1 MLYICPCRI
10 ITYKGKA
17 SKDISPC
24 EPLGAVILHTPVC
37 CGSAAHGLFYVQFQ
51 YSFKMQNQKNEA
63 SNLLPKVFTFNASNQ
78 QVRTVLIDNQPYFVA
93 KDVCDTLGH
102 SNPSVAIQML
112 EEDERAKKSL
122 GRQGETW
129 LVNESG
135 LYNLIF
141 RSNKPEAKAFR
152 KWVTSEVLPS
162 IRQIG
167 KYESGGYLKSNS
179 PRLGHYLDLRNQPY
193 DTQLLNGYPV
203 RVIIH
208 EDMEWFSLADIHR
221 AIQADTCTTQAAHM
235 LNAKRELARKIFI
248 FGNTHP
254 AWFTTHTGLRL
265 IISGSRKLKIENRN
279 FQLCSEIKKG
289 GSHDADK

>member
-1 MLYICPCRI
+1 MVVG
-10 ITYKGKA
+10 TK
-17 SKDISPC
+17 
-24 EPLGAVILHTPVC
+24 EPTANAQRMWSSHLRWAL
-37 CGSAAHGLFYVQFQ
+37 LFYHNS
-51 YSFKMQNQKNEA
+51 YYINSNKNEA
-63 SNLLPKVFTFNASNQ
+63 GNLLPKVFTFNASNQ

-93 KDVCDTLGH
+93 KDVCDSLQLTDASQAVERLD
-102 SNPSVAIQML
+102 
-112 EEDERAKKSL
+112 EDEKLTRIIYGSGQ
-122 GRQGETW
+122 GRQMW

-167 KYESGGYLKSNS
+167 KYETGGYLKSNS

-254 AWFTTHTGLRL
+254 AWFTTYTGLRL

>member
-63 SNLLPKVFTFNASNQ
+63 GNLLPKVFTFNASNQ

-129 LVNESG
+129 LVNE
-135 LYNLIF
+135 
-141 RSNKPEAKAFR
+141 AFR

-167 KYESGGYLKSNS
+167 KYESGRYLKSNS

-221 AIQADTCTTQAAHM
+221 AIQADTNTTQAAHM

-254 AWFTTHTGLRL
+254 AWFTTYTGLRL

>member
-1 MLYICPCRI
+1 MVVG
-10 ITYKGKA
+10 TK
-17 SKDISPC
+17 
-24 EPLGAVILHTPVC
+24 EPTANAQRMWSSHLRWAL
-37 CGSAAHGLFYVQFQ
+37 LFYHNS
-51 YSFKMQNQKNEA
+51 YYMNSNKNEA
-63 SNLLPKVFTFNASNQ
+63 GNLLPKVFTFNASNQ
-78 QVRTVLIDNQPYFVA
+78 QVRTILIDNQPYFVA
-93 KDVCDTLGH
+93 KDVCDALSIANNRDVLSRLDADEKGV
-102 SNPSVAIQML
+102 SVLPTSSGKQEMN
-112 EEDERAKKSL
+112 
-122 GRQGETW
+122 

-141 RSNKPEAKAFR
+141 QSRKPEAKTFR

-162 IRQIG
+162 IRQVG
-167 KYESGGYLKSNS
+167 KYETGGYLKSNS

-221 AIQADTCTTQAAHM
+221 AIQADTSTSQAAHM

-254 AWFTTHTGLRL
+254 AWFTTYTGLRL

>member
-1 MLYICPCRI
+1 MVVG
-10 ITYKGKA
+10 TK
-17 SKDISPC
+17 
-24 EPLGAVILHTPVC
+24 EPTANAQRMWSSHLRWAL
-37 CGSAAHGLFYVQFQ
+37 LFYHNS
-51 YSFKMQNQKNEA
+51 YYMNSNKNEVG
-63 SNLLPKVFTFNASNQ
+63 NLLPKVFTFNASNQ

-102 SNPSVAIQML
+102 TNPSVAIQML

-167 KYESGGYLKSNS
+167 KYETGGYLKNNS

-193 DTQLLNGYPV
+193 ATQLLNGYPV

-221 AIQADTCTTQAAHM
+221 AIQADTSTTQAAHM

-254 AWFTTHTGLRL
+254 AWFTTYTGLRL
-265 IISGSRKLKIENRN
+265 IISGSRKLKIKNRN

-289 GSHDADK
+289 GCHDADK

>member
-1 MLYICPCRI
+1 
-10 ITYKGKA
+10 
-17 SKDISPC
+17 
-24 EPLGAVILHTPVC
+24 
-37 CGSAAHGLFYVQFQ
+37 
-51 YSFKMQNQKNEA
+51 MQNTKNL
-63 SNLLPKVFTFNASNQ
+63 SNAVLQAFTFNASNQ

-93 KDVCDTLGH
+93 KDVCDVLQL
-102 SNPSVAIQML
+102 SDVSMSVGRL
-112 EEDERAKKSL
+112 DEDEKLTQVLFVSGQNR
-122 GRQGETW
+122 EMW

-152 KWVTSEVLPS
+152 KWVTSEVLPC
-162 IRQIG
+162 IRQTG
-167 KYESGGYLKSNS
+167 KYELYGRCGGNS
-179 PRLGHYLDLRNQPY
+179 PRLGNYLDLRNQPY

-203 RVIIH
+203 RVIVY

-221 AIQADTCTTQAAHM
+221 AIQADTGTHQAARM

-254 AWFTTHTGLRL
+254 AWFTTYTGLRL

-279 FQLCSEIKKG
+279 FQLCSEIKEG
-289 GSHDADK
+289 GSHDASK